1 MNETIQ
7 ALQKLKVDCLYS
19 KSTHFNAAS
28 RITKSANIYRILLIS
43 GTVAASFSSIMNVG
57 VWDKLSI
64 DDTWC
69 QVLVNILGALG
80 GFLILYTTTFSDYRS
95 KIELANKH
103 STVGNTLNLTFKRIR
118 NTEAKFKDGHFKPQQ
133 LVDALDELTEEFI
146 SNNRTA
152 PEGKEKDYE
161 KAREDI
167 KKGYLTDYKEEELN
181 C

>member
-1 MNETIQ
+1 MYTR
-7 ALQKLKVDCLYS
+7 
-19 KSTHFNAAS
+19 STHFNTAS
-28 RITKSANIYRILLIS
+28 RITKSANTYRILPII
-43 GTVAASFSSIMNVG
+43 GTVAATFSSIMNVG

-103 STVGNTLNLTFKRIR
+103 STVGHTLNLTFKKIR
-118 NTEAKFKDGHFKPQQ
+118 NTEAKFKDGHIIPQQ
-133 LVDALDELTEEFI
+133 LVNALDELTEEFI
-146 SNNRTA
+146 SNSRTA
-152 PEGKEKDYE
+152 PEANKNDYE
-161 KAREDI
+161 TAREDF